1 MEIES
6 EIGESAAVVMGWPEV
21 ERHTLP
27 LFDASQNA
35 NVANIRDARGLHY
48 NFAVSVASFN

>member
-21 ERHTLP
+21 ERQTQS
-27 LFDASQNA
+27 LFDASQND
-35 NVANIRDARGLHY
+35 NVANIRDA
-48 NFAVSVASFN
+48 